1 MPPRIWMKYFF
12 TNLAMKIRRDAAPTN
27 LQLKIMANSYKER
40 QMSPLSF
47 VPLIDPTTNKGQ
59 KGSTTGSIFCFHKL
73 TFHGSTYT

>member
-1 MPPRIWMKYFF
+1 
-12 TNLAMKIRRDAAPTN
+12 
-27 LQLKIMANSYKER
+27 MANSYKER